1 MTPDS
6 TCTITKAREHGLNRR
21 PTDPAYLAND
31 GQPERPAP
39 VELITAFHYLDE
51 PGRGTWVA
59 WIGQGD
65 MSYQGEYTIVD
76 VRASSPSQGK
86 ILVVLDDEA
95 IAQEMA
101 AEMRR
106 QRCQVVVRPVVNK
119 RTLLIEPAPAGAL
132 EATGT

>member
-1 MTPDS
+1 M
-6 TCTITKAREHGLNRR
+6 
-21 PTDPAYLAND
+21 
-31 GQPERPAP
+31 
-39 VELITAFHYLDE
+39 
-51 PGRGTWVA
+51 A

-65 MSYQGEYTIVD
+65 MSYQGEYAIVD